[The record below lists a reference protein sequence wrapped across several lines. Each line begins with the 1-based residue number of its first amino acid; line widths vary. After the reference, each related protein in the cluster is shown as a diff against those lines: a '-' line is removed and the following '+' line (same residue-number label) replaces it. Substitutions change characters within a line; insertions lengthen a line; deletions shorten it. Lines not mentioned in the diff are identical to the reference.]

1 MKPSGM
7 RSLSPVTRCMLTF
20 VCCLL
25 HSALAGA
32 EPAPKAD
39 LLSTFIDRFG
49 RTADALAWTDE
60 RVAHDWRLQGRPREN
75 AARILDPQEQIVFAG
90 SREECL
96 AAFRS
101 LEMSGQIESVTGE
114 TVIVLHGLGEG
125 RTSMQPLVRH
135 LQENLEAS
143 ILSVGYAS
151 SRAGLEDHARALASI
166 AAGMPLAR
174 PISFVGHSMG
184 NLVVR
189 RWLAMA
195 DEEDRRRMKR
205 MVMLGPPN
213 QGSDLARLA
222 ARSWFLTAFATG
234 AARELV
240 LHWDR
245 VAEDLATP
253 TCQFGIVAGGRGDDV
268 GFTSLLAGDDDAVVR
283 VSETRLEGADDFL
296 LLPVH
301 HARMMKHPGV
311 QRATAAFLKNGRFP
325 RGAAEPME

>member
-1 MKPSGM
+1 MKPLGM
-7 RSLSPVTRCMLTF
+7 QSRSPVTRCVHVL

-25 HSALAGA
+25 HSVLVGA
-32 EPAPKAD
+32 EPVSETD
-39 LLSTFIDRFG
+39 LLSTFIDRLG
-49 RTADALAWTDE
+49 RTADSLAWTDE
-60 RVAHDWRLQGRPREN
+60 RVAHDWRLQGRPRED
-75 AARILDPQEQIVFAG
+75 AARILDPHDRIVFTG
-90 SREECL
+90 LREECL
-96 AAFRS
+96 ATFRS
-101 LEMSGQIESVTGE
+101 LETSGQIEPVTGE
-114 TVIVLHGLGEG
+114 AVIVLHGLGEG
-125 RTSMQPLVRH
+125 RASMQPLVRH
-135 LQENLEAS
+135 LREELDVS

-189 RWLAMA
+189 RWLAFA
-195 DEEDRRRMKR
+195 DEEDRGRMKR

-253 TCQFGIVAGGRGDDV
+253 ACEFGIVAGGRGDDV

-283 VSETRLEGADDFL
+283 VSETRLEGANDFL

-325 RGAAEPME
+325 QAAAEPME